1 MESRDTSLPLCCALT
16 ACRGF
21 SSWSAP
27 GDAQGETLCPARGR
41 GMAMLSD
48 TAQPGGAERGLS
60 GHAGLENTTL
70 PLVQCPLGA
79 AGWDRRPLLWGD
91 LEKGLGE
98 PCSASVHLALVG
110 VISMYLMSGGRK
122 RRVTIQCLLGN
133 PNPNPW
139 CWRLWEG
146 YTQPRLPTPPGWHC
160 TQPARTCHGCSL
172 WQLLCLRLTQGKT
185 IQRDVR
191 PGRGGCPYGPPSLQ
205 GSPVGWGYTS

>member
-1 MESRDTSLPLCCALT
+1 
-16 ACRGF
+16 
-21 SSWSAP
+21 
-27 GDAQGETLCPARGR
+27 
-41 GMAMLSD
+41 MAMLSD

-146 YTQPRLPTPPGWHC
+146 YTQPRLPDPPGLALHAACQDLPWV
-160 TQPARTCHGCSL
+160 L
-172 WQLLCLRLTQGKT
+172 
-185 IQRDVR
+185 
-191 PGRGGCPYGPPSLQ
+191 
-205 GSPVGWGYTS
+205 PVAAAVFAADSRENHPT